1 MEKQKKKEILAAY
14 KDRTVVGGIYAIK
27 NTVNG
32 KIQIL
37 STTDLQGSKN
47 RFEFSKKT
55 NSCVTMKIQ
64 EDWKNFGSDAFAF
77 ELLEELVKKE
87 TQSLKEFNTDIK
99 VLEEIWHEKIDSE
112 KLY

>member
-1 MEKQKKKEILAAY
+1 M
-14 KDRTVVGGIYAIK
+14 GGIYAIK

-55 NSCVTMKIQ
+55 DSCVTMKIQ